1 MIRILKLVTNEDILA
16 EISSETETQFKIK
29 KPVAIG
35 LAQNPDGGVGLGM
48 NPWCVFAKDS
58 EIAIS
63 KSHVICILEVDPQ
76 VVNHYNKNF
85 GSGVIIATPQETSSI
100 LLGN

>member
-16 EISSETETQFKIK
+16 EIVETTESEIKIK

-58 EIAIS
+58 VISLS
-63 KSHVICILEVDPQ
+63 KSHVLCVLEVEVQ
-76 VVNHYNKNF
+76 VANHYNKNF
-85 GSGVIIATPQETSSI
+85 GSGVVIATPQETSSI